1 MSDPDPRSPFWRAL
15 HVTYKSARRIIIGV
29 VGLTVVL
36 VGLAMLVL
44 PGPAFIVIPTGLAI
58 LGAEFAF
65 ARRWLRVLKKQA
77 RNGLNAVGLGPT
89 AARQRARRERSLAI
103 NGNAGA
109 AAPGAPDEPPDSTT
123 SERRPLQ

>member
-1 MSDPDPRSPFWRAL
+1 MSEPDPRSPFWRAL
-15 HVTYKSARRIIIGV
+15 HVTYKSARRTIIGV
-29 VGLTVVL
+29 VGLTVVM
-36 VGLAMLVL
+36 VGLAMIVL

-77 RNGLNAVGLGPT
+77 RSGLNAVGLGPS

-109 AAPGAPDEPPDSTT
+109 TPDAADDPPGSTI
-123 SERRPLQ
+123 SERRPPH